1 MNIYFINGIRAG
13 ESRELDKPQISIG
26 REVDNDISV
35 LTAGVSRYHAS
46 FSCGADGRWT
56 ISDQKSTNGVKVN
69 SNLVS
74 GKQLLEEGDII
85 SLGDQSIRFGEKKD
99 MKAEIASAF
108 APEAIP
114 VIQPSPSRS
123 DEIPVSKVI
132 FEPIAMTGDE
142 TGISKIELHE
152 FKPDESKIDKDNHIF
167 KRKEDAVPEKT
178 LTGAKVLSYIEDK
191 TEIAKE
197 HISDALLKGKANI
210 FASKE
215 QIKAAN
221 DEKDSLNKPK
231 RRFSNL
237 LFYVT
242 VICSAAIFVSLFI
255 IFQESQKVKP
265 EIIAEKKAVPGPF
278 LVYYEKIKAT
288 PDNLFRFA
296 LRIEGGNAYFN
307 IDDLKSQRHYA
318 KTIDKVNPS
327 LLEGLKKDI
336 DGTTFMSLQQ
346 QPPEAAQDNMNE
358 TRSLTVSCD
367 YKINSI
373 TVKNTYAPG
382 AFETIERAISDFAG
396 NFGLQTI
403 ALSPEELKMRAE
415 ELYEK
420 AEDLFQ
426 NREAKPEKLLD
437 AIARYQMAV
446 EYLDQFSPKPPTW
459 DKARKRASEAEAIL
473 KKMRDDLNFECQRLM
488 RLKDYEKAKEIS
500 AQMMELYPQDAKEY
514 QTLKDLNIRLGN
526 TIKDLKRR

>member
-1 MNIYFINGIRAG
+1 MA
-13 ESRELDKPQISIG
+13 
-26 REVDNDISV
+26 
-35 LTAGVSRYHAS
+35 
-46 FSCGADGRWT
+46 
-56 ISDQKSTNGVKVN
+56 
-69 SNLVS
+69 
-74 GKQLLEEGDII
+74 
-85 SLGDQSIRFGEKKD
+85 
-99 MKAEIASAF
+99 
-108 APEAIP
+108 
-114 VIQPSPSRS
+114 
-123 DEIPVSKVI
+123 
-132 FEPIAMTGDE
+132 
-142 TGISKIELHE
+142 
-152 FKPDESKIDKDNHIF
+152 
-167 KRKEDAVPEKT
+167 
-178 LTGAKVLSYIEDK
+178 
-191 TEIAKE
+191 
-197 HISDALLKGKANI
+197 
-210 FASKE
+210 
-215 QIKAAN
+215 
-221 DEKDSLNKPK
+221 
-231 RRFSNL
+231 
-237 LFYVT
+237 
-242 VICSAAIFVSLFI
+242 
-255 IFQESQKVKP
+255 
-265 EIIAEKKAVPGPF
+265 
-278 LVYYEKIKAT
+278 
-288 PDNLFRFA
+288 
-296 LRIEGGNAYFN
+296 
-307 IDDLKSQRHYA
+307 
-318 KTIDKVNPS
+318 
-327 LLEGLKKDI
+327 
-336 DGTTFMSLQQ
+336 LQQ

>member
-1 MNIYFINGIRAG
+1 MKIYFINGINAG
-13 ESRELDKPQISIG
+13 ESRELDKPAISIG
-26 REVDNDISV
+26 REVDNDISI
-35 LTAGVSRYHAS
+35 LTAGVSRYHAR

-56 ISDQKSTNGVKVN
+56 IYDQKSTNGVKIN
-69 SNLVS
+69 NELVA

-85 SLGDQSIRFGEKKD
+85 SLGDQTLRFGEKKD

-114 VIQPSPSRS
+114 VIQPSPSKPE
-123 DEIPVSKVI
+123 DIPVSKI
-132 FEPIAMTGDE
+132 AFEPIAVIEDE
-142 TGISKIELHE
+142 PAPKIELRE
-152 FKPDESKIDKDNHIF
+152 FKPDAPKIDDNNSIF
-167 KRKEDAVPEKT
+167 KSKKEQAPEKT
-178 LTGAKVLSYIEDK
+178 LTSAKVMSYIGDK

-197 HISDALLKGKANI
+197 HLSEALLKGKVNI
-210 FASKE
+210 FAGKE
-215 QIKAAN
+215 EIRAASHDRDN
-221 DEKDSLNKPK
+221 SGKHK

-237 LFYVT
+237 LFYVI
-242 VICSAAIFVSLFI
+242 VICSAVIFVGMFI
-255 IFQESQKVKP
+255 ILQESQKQKP
-265 EIIAEKKAVPGPF
+265 EVITEKKAIPGPF

-307 IDDLKSQRHYA
+307 VDDLKSQRHYS
-318 KTIDKVNPS
+318 KVIDNVNHS
-327 LLEGLKKDI
+327 LLAGLKKDI

-358 TRSLTVSCD
+358 TRTMTISCD

-382 AFETIERAISDFAG
+382 AFETIERSINDFAG

-403 ALSPEELKMRAE
+403 DLSPEELKARAE
-415 ELYEK
+415 ELYQK

-459 DKARKRASEAEAIL
+459 DKARKRASEAEGIL
-473 KKMRDDLNFECQRLM
+473 KTMRKDLNFEYQRFV

-500 AQMMELYPQDAKEY
+500 AKIMELYPQDAKEY
-514 QTLKDLNIRLGN
+514 QTFKDLNIQLGN
-526 TIKDLKRR
+526 VIKDLKKR